1 MRRPFSAALFA
12 TAIMGVIA
20 VPAAAAAPL
29 ELSQA
34 PATTVANGST
44 SSGSAVLNELFGC
57 VRDPNWPSQAI
68 CIPGM
73 KLFQDL
79 GWNFPTS

>member
-1 MRRPFSAALFA
+1 MRRLLGSALFA
-12 TAIMGVIA
+12 TAMIGAVT
-20 VPAAAAAPL
+20 VPAAAARA
-29 ELSQA
+29 EAS
-34 PATTVANGST
+34 PASATPVAGSGT

-57 VRDPNWPSQAI
+57 VRDPHFPSQAL